1 MELMEMA
8 SEMLVSTGEN
18 AAESGT
24 RLAFRWGVSF
34 SSMVLLALNL
44 IGRRSGLQATFLA
57 LILVTSLPA
66 VIFQIL
72 RGQFGCWV
80 AFLSFAASFF
90 LPSIYPNI
98 VSRFLLFVVIPDWLA
113 YELREGVVGGVFCLI
128 LAVLLIITEVHATG
142 GCNFSCNWRCLVY
155 WFKNKDKCR
164 HSTHRDVRS
173 IRESDLEKD
182 RGRTQRIP
190 RKFSQYSSIS

>member
-155 WFKNKDKCR
+155 WFIHTFFWVEMKSKQSRNQLLLPYPNC
-164 HSTHRDVRS
+164 
-173 IRESDLEKD
+173 
-182 RGRTQRIP
+182 
-190 RKFSQYSSIS
+190 